1 MDQTMT
7 ATRGANSI
15 VWLLALAFLAL
26 IVLAALPD
34 VAIGPHA
41 VERHGED
48 ALYALNSAQRGDCC
62 WAYRHI
68 PTNRMV
74 RVCKDATLGGLLHV
88 ILQTLSGC
96 PVTAYDATPGYCTKR
111 FGAWEY
117 LGAEGWC
124 GD

>member
-7 ATRGANSI
+7 TARGANSI
-15 VWLLALAFLAL
+15 LWLLALGVLAL
-26 IVLAALPD
+26 IAAAALPD

-41 VERHGED
+41 WERHGED
-48 ALYALNSAQRGDCC
+48 AFYALNSAQRGDCC

-74 RVCKDATLGGLLHV
+74 RVCKDETLGGLLHV

-96 PVTAYDATPGYCTKR
+96 PVTAYDATPGYCTRR

-117 LGAEGWC
+117 MGTEGWC
-124 GD
+124 GE